1 VDGVSRTRRAD
12 LSLCRHVSL
21 WVARYD
27 SHLRDVAQFGSALV
41 WGTRGRRFKSGRPDL
56 VDDPVP
62 PARAIDTP
70 QRAATSDGRWL
81 TVPNV
86 LSGLRLAT
94 VPVFVGLFIAGRTN
108 AAVIIYGCAAWTDFF
123 DGLIARRLGQVSE
136 LGKFLDPLADRI
148 FILALALMLVVRGT
162 LVWWLALIVIARDVL
177 VLAVYPMIGRRGL
190 GKIPVNFT
198 GKSATAFLLFGL
210 TWLAVSATSVSWHHA
225 AHEIGFALVI
235 VGAVLYWVATCMYAK
250 EVVARLQAAKA
261 H

>member
-1 VDGVSRTRRAD
+1 
-12 LSLCRHVSL
+12 
-21 WVARYD
+21 VARYD
-27 SHLRDVAQFGSALV
+27 SRLRDVAQFGSALV

-62 PARAIDTP
+62 AARAIEHSQP
-70 QRAATSDGRWL
+70 AAVSDGRWL

-94 VPVFVGLFIAGRTN
+94 VPVFVALFIAGHTN

-123 DGLIARRLGQVSE
+123 DGLIARRLRQVSE
-136 LGKFLDPLADRI
+136 LGKFLDPLADRV

-162 LVWWLALIVIARDVL
+162 LVWWLAVIVVARDVI
-177 VLAVYPMIGRRGL
+177 VLGAYPILGRRGL

-198 GKSATAFLLFGL
+198 GKSATALLLLGL

-225 AHEIGFALVI
+225 AHEIGFVLVI
-235 VGAVLYWVATCMYAK
+235 AGAALYWVATYLYAK
-250 EVVARLQAAKA
+250 EVVTRLQANRTG
-261 H
+261 